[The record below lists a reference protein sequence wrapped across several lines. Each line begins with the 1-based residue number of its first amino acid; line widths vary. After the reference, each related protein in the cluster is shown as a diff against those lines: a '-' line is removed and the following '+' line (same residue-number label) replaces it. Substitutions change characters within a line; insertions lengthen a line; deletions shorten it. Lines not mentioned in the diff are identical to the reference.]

1 MAEIYKHSGQY
12 EPDCESKPTQDPEAL
27 VLLVALTDHQ
37 LFPRHKPSIMRMR
50 AMRFVARNVALST
63 FSEIRGSEESP
74 SPLIYMAPRAGF
86 EPATQRLTA
95 ACSTTELLRIRASH
109 PLPRNLARE
118 RELGGAPPDGRA
130 YSKQFHKLQTSLTT
144 NL

>member
-1 MAEIYKHSGQY
+1 MQLL
-12 EPDCESKPTQDPEAL
+12 CRQTKPSRRPQRAWRRAKVNAGKAKGPGNNAEAL
-27 VLLVALTDHQ
+27 AKLA
-37 LFPRHKPSIMRMR
+37 P
-50 AMRFVARNVALST
+50 
-63 FSEIRGSEESP
+63 EE
-74 SPLIYMAPRAGF
+74 GF
-86 EPATQRLTA
+86 EPPAKRLTA